1 MNRDFD
7 LITLITNP
15 DPVQVAIARDQL
27 EQAGIQYQVRN
38 QDFGGLYGQGPARL
52 QRFAEPQLVVFR
64 QDARRAAELL
74 GIAVPADFD
83 EKHRGRRPGIVAWLR
98 WLAGLD

>member
-1 MNRDFD
+1 MDREFD

-15 DPVQVAIARDQL
+15 DPVQIAIARDQL
-27 EQAGIQYQVRN
+27 EQAGIQCQVRN
-38 QDFGGLYGQGPARL
+38 QEFGGLYGQGPGRL

-74 GIAVPADFD
+74 GIAVPADFE
-83 EKHRGRRPGIVAWLR
+83 EKQRVRRPGVIGWLR
-98 WLAGLD
+98 WIAGLD

>member
-15 DPVQVAIARDQL
+15 DPVQIAIARDQL
-27 EQAGIQYQVRN
+27 EQAGIQCQVRN
-38 QDFGGLYGQGPARL
+38 ENFGSLYGQGPGRL

-64 QDARRAAELL
+64 QDARHAADLL
-74 GIAVPADFD
+74 GIAVPVEFD
-83 EKHRGRRPGIVAWLR
+83 EKPRTRKPGITGWLR

>member
-15 DPVQVAIARDQL
+15 DPVQLAVARDQL
-27 EQAGIQYQVRN
+27 ELAGIECQVRN
-38 QDFGGLYGQGPARL
+38 QNFGGLYGEGQYRM

-64 QDARRAAELL
+64 RDAARAAEVL
-74 GIAVPADFD
+74 GIDAPADF
-83 EKHRGRRPGIVAWLR
+83 EEPPRKRRPGFIGWLR
-98 WLAGLD
+98 WISGLD